1 MQMCNLGFDSYFFSI
16 FGVSSPEKEN
26 IQNLIIMRLHINKLY
41 ELTRQLKL
49 VFIVIA
55 VGIIL
60 ASTIFTNSLAN
71 SLAKEEQK
79 KVEIWAEAIHQS
91 ISENESTNIELV
103 MKIIEGNTTIPIIM
117 TDANNKIISSLNIK
131 EPKKNIAEF
140 YENEISRLKAKRPA
154 IEVKL
159 GKTIQY
165 IYYDD
170 SLFLKQLL
178 YFPYI
183 QLGVIF
189 VFSLVAFFA
198 FSSTKKAEQ
207 NQVWVGLSKETAHQL
222 GTPISSLLAW
232 VDLLKMR
239 HKEDILIGEME
250 KDVNRL
256 RIIAERF
263 SKIGSK
269 PDLQIVSLNE
279 TLLSAVQYMT
289 NRSSQKVTIQ
299 CHFPSDEHV
308 FIHLNVPL
316 FEWVIENLCKNAID
330 AMDGSGRIDI
340 TVQHKN
346 EEVQIDLKDT
356 GKGID
361 KRKFKVIFT
370 PGFTTKKRGWGLGL
384 SLAKRIIEEYHGGK
398 IYVKQSELNIGTV
411 FRIILRVNPQ

>member
-1 MQMCNLGFDSYFFSI
+1 MLN
-16 FGVSSPEKEN
+16 
-26 IQNLIIMRLHINKLY
+26 INKLY
-41 ELTRQLKL
+41 EISKRLKL
-49 VFIVIA
+49 IFILVAIA
-55 VGIIL
+55 IVL
-60 ASTIFTNSLAN
+60 VSTLFTNRLAN
-71 SLAKEEQK
+71 SLAIEERK

-91 ISENESTNIELV
+91 ILESENTNVEIV

-117 TDANNKIISSLNIK
+117 TDANNKMISSLNIK
-131 EPKKNIAEF
+131 EPKTHVAEF
-140 YENEISRLKAKRPA
+140 YTQEILRLKAKRPA

-170 SLFLKQLL
+170 SLFLKQLV
-178 YFPYI
+178 YFPYV
-183 QLGVIF
+183 QFGVII
-189 VFSLVAFFA
+189 VFLLVAFFA
-198 FSSTKKAEQ
+198 FSGTKKAEQ

-239 HKEDILIGEME
+239 HQEDKLIGEME

-269 PDLQIVSLNE
+269 PDLLIVSLNE
-279 TLLSAVQYMT
+279 TLQNAVQYMS
-289 NRSSQKVTIQ
+289 NRTSQKVAIQ
-299 CHFPSDEHV
+299 CHFPSDEQI

-330 AMDGSGRIDI
+330 AMNGSGRIDLSI
-340 TVQHKN
+340 QQKN
-346 EEVQIDLKDT
+346 EEIIIDVKDT

-361 KRKFKVIFT
+361 KNKFKVIFT

-398 IYVKQSELNIGTV
+398 IFVKQSELNTGTV
-411 FRIILRVNPQ
+411 FRIILKVNPK

>member
-1 MQMCNLGFDSYFFSI
+1 MLN
-16 FGVSSPEKEN
+16 
-26 IQNLIIMRLHINKLY
+26 INKLY
-41 ELTRQLKL
+41 EISKRLKL
-49 VFIVIA
+49 IFILVAIA
-55 VGIIL
+55 IVL
-60 ASTIFTNSLAN
+60 VSTLFTNRLAN
-71 SLAKEEQK
+71 SLAIEERK

-91 ISENESTNIELV
+91 ILENENTNVEIV

-117 TDANNKIISSLNIK
+117 TDANNKMISSLNIK
-131 EPKKNIAEF
+131 EPKTHVAEF
-140 YENEISRLKAKRPA
+140 YTQEISRLKAKRPA

-170 SLFLKQLL
+170 SLFLKQLV
-178 YFPYI
+178 YFPYV
-183 QLGVIF
+183 QFGVII
-189 VFSLVAFFA
+189 VFLLVAFFA
-198 FSSTKKAEQ
+198 FSGTKKAEQ

-239 HKEDILIGEME
+239 HQEDKLIGEME

-269 PDLQIVSLNE
+269 PDLLIVSLNE
-279 TLLSAVQYMT
+279 TLQNAVQYMS
-289 NRSSQKVTIQ
+289 NRTSQKVAIQ
-299 CHFPSDEHV
+299 CHFPSDEQI

-330 AMDGSGRIDI
+330 AMNGSGRIDLSI
-340 TVQHKN
+340 QQKN
-346 EEVQIDLKDT
+346 EEIIIDVKDT

-361 KRKFKVIFT
+361 KNKFKVIFT

-398 IYVKQSELNIGTV
+398 IFVKQSELNTGTV
-411 FRIILRVNPQ
+411 FRIILKVNPK

>member
-1 MQMCNLGFDSYFFSI
+1 MFLN
-16 FGVSSPEKEN
+16 
-26 IQNLIIMRLHINKLY
+26 INKLY
-41 ELTRQLKL
+41 ELTRQMKL
-49 VFIVIA
+49 IFIVIA
-55 VGIIL
+55 AGIIL
-60 ASTIFTNSLAN
+60 ASTIFTNRLAN
-71 SLAKEEQK
+71 SLADEERK
-79 KVEIWAEAIHQS
+79 KVEIWAEAIQQS
-91 ISENESTNIELV
+91 ISDTENTNIEIV

-117 TDANNKIISSLNIK
+117 TDANNKMISSLNIK
-131 EPKKNIAEF
+131 EPKTRIPEF
-140 YENEISRLKAKRPA
+140 YEKEITRLKAQRPA
-154 IEVKL
+154 IVVKL
-159 GKTIQY
+159 GKTTQY

-178 YFPYI
+178 YFPYV
-183 QLGVIF
+183 QFGVIIIF
-189 VFSLVAFFA
+189 LLVAFFA

-239 HKEDILIGEME
+239 HQEDKLIGEME

-269 PDLQIVSLNE
+269 PDLLIVSLNE
-279 TLLSAVQYMT
+279 TLDNAVQYMS
-289 NRSSQKVTIQ
+289 NRSSQKVAIQ
-299 CHFPSDEHV
+299 CHFTSDEHI
-308 FIHLNVPL
+308 FAHLNVPL

-330 AMDGSGRIDI
+330 AMDGIGRIDI
-340 TVQHKN
+340 NISKKN
-346 EEVQIDLKDT
+346 DEVIIDVKDT

-361 KRKFKVIFT
+361 KRKFKVVFT

-398 IYVKQSELNIGTV
+398 IFVKQSELNVGTI
-411 FRIILRVNPQ
+411 FRIILKENDKHKAD